1 MDVAVEVCITSVVPG
16 FIVTA
21 SFPLSVMSLC
31 INPPFLCVI
40 LRNCT
45 VFTVGLFFYISFL
58 RSVIILP
65 MLLIK

>member
-45 VFTVGLFFYISFL
+45 VFTSGTVFLYFFFAKCDHL
-58 RSVIILP
+58 ANVVD
-65 MLLIK
+65 